1 MKKKSRVRG
10 AYMYPGGYLY
20 LCIYL
25 FEASFIYT
33 STQVHVVFFYSGGTV
48 HRGMLPTVHT

>member
-10 AYMYPGGYLY
+10 AYMLPGGVFVFIY
-20 LCIYL
+20 IYL
-25 FEASFIYT
+25 KLHLYT
-33 STQVHVVFFYSGGTV
+33 GTFHVVFFYSGGTV